1 MGDKMSYTEWYEQR
15 KEKNG
20 YDSYT
25 DYYNKKHGINVHE
38 TFMDNCKELLN
49 NNFYNKVQV
58 FINNNSN
65 NLQVAY
71 DYREQLIQRAKDRN
85 ELKQTL
91 EYSKYEYIN
100 LYGDAKIKKI
110 QSNLVSIKSKINGQ
124 LKELD
129 KIIEENEK
137 STTTETQT
145 SSILTTS
152 AESSSSHNSYNFFNT
167 TTLSIS
173 IVTVCVVIA
182 IAIIIAFRR
191 KIYKLLK
198 VFAKKIKNFFTNTIV
213 ITILCYAI
221 ACLIYGLANATAIAL
236 GYTSSGIVGLIIFA
250 ISIVIA
256 KKVSD
261 IYKNNRK

>member
-25 DYYNKKHGINVHE
+25 DYYNKKHGINVHK

-91 EYSKYEYIN
+91 EYSKDEYIN
-100 LYGDAKIKKI
+100 LYGDAKIKK
-110 QSNLVSIKSKINGQ
+110 
-124 LKELD
+124 
-129 KIIEENEK
+129 
-137 STTTETQT
+137 
-145 SSILTTS
+145 
-152 AESSSSHNSYNFFNT
+152 YNQN
-167 TTLSIS
+167 
-173 IVTVCVVIA
+173 
-182 IAIIIAFRR
+182 
-191 KIYKLLK
+191 
-198 VFAKKIKNFFTNTIV
+198 
-213 ITILCYAI
+213 
-221 ACLIYGLANATAIAL
+221 
-236 GYTSSGIVGLIIFA
+236 
-250 ISIVIA
+250 
-256 KKVSD
+256 
-261 IYKNNRK
+261 

>member
-1 MGDKMSYTEWYEQR
+1 MSYTEWYEQR

-137 STTTETQT
+137 QE
-145 SSILTTS
+145 
-152 AESSSSHNSYNFFNT
+152 N
-167 TTLSIS
+167 
-173 IVTVCVVIA
+173 
-182 IAIIIAFRR
+182 
-191 KIYKLLK
+191 
-198 VFAKKIKNFFTNTIV
+198 
-213 ITILCYAI
+213 
-221 ACLIYGLANATAIAL
+221 
-236 GYTSSGIVGLIIFA
+236 
-250 ISIVIA
+250 
-256 KKVSD
+256 D
-261 IYKNNRK
+261 I